1 MSLIVAKFGGT
12 SVADIPAIENVADKI
27 MREVENGHKV
37 AVVVSAM
44 AGVTNQ
50 LIDYCNQVTTVH
62 DAREYDSIVS
72 TGEQVSSGLLAL
84 MLQSRGMKAR
94 SWQGWQIPLRT
105 DEKHARA
112 RIEAI
117 DVAGLKQNLLDG
129 EIAVV
134 AGFQGIN
141 EQGRVTTLGRGGSDT
156 TAVALAAALK
166 ADRCDIYTDV
176 DGVYTTDPRIA
187 PKARKLPQV
196 SYEEM
201 LEMASLGAKVLQ
213 SRSVEMAMKEQVPLQ
228 VLSSFDGALGSE
240 LPGTL
245 LVDESEV
252 MEKHVVNGITY
263 TRDDAKITLRNVPDI
278 PGIAAD
284 IFGPLADSDINV
296 DMIVQNIS
304 PDSRSTDMTFTVPR
318 LDLAKALDVLN
329 KIRSELDEDKVEV
342 AFSPE
347 IVKVSVIGIGMKSHT
362 GVAQTMFKTLA
373 EKGINIQLISTSEIK
388 ISVLIHKDYLELA
401 IRALHT
407 AYGLDRED
415 VLEQNA

>member
-213 SRSVEMAMKEQVPLQ
+213 TRSVEMAMKEQVPLQ

-284 IFGPLADSDINV
+284 IFGPLADADINV

>member
-1 MSLIVAKFGGT
+1 
-12 SVADIPAIENVADKI
+12 
-27 MREVENGHKV
+27 
-37 AVVVSAM
+37 
-44 AGVTNQ
+44 
-50 LIDYCNQVTTVH
+50 
-62 DAREYDSIVS
+62 
-72 TGEQVSSGLLAL
+72 
-84 MLQSRGMKAR
+84 
-94 SWQGWQIPLRT
+94 
-105 DEKHARA
+105 
-112 RIEAI
+112 
-117 DVAGLKQNLLDG
+117 
-129 EIAVV
+129 
-134 AGFQGIN
+134 
-141 EQGRVTTLGRGGSDT
+141 
-156 TAVALAAALK
+156 
-166 ADRCDIYTDV
+166 
-176 DGVYTTDPRIA
+176 
-187 PKARKLPQV
+187 
-196 SYEEM
+196 
-201 LEMASLGAKVLQ
+201 
-213 SRSVEMAMKEQVPLQ
+213 
-228 VLSSFDGALGSE
+228 
-240 LPGTL
+240 
-245 LVDESEV
+245 

-284 IFGPLADSDINV
+284 IFGPLADADINV